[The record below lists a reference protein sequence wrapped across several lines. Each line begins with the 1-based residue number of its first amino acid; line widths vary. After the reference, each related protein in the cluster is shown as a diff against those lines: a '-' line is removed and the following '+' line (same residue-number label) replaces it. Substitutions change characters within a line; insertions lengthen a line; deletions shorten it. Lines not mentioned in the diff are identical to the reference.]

1 MTSGF
6 NGNFLLCRSGDNIG
20 LLKFYSILIETLGL
34 IESDPVSSIYAEVL
48 EYHLKLFPTKN
59 EVSRSIK
66 L

>member
-6 NGNFLLCRSGDNIG
+6 NGNFLLCRAGDNIG
-20 LLKFYSILIETLGL
+20 PLKFYPILMETLGM

-48 EYHLKLFPTKN
+48 EYFLKLFPTKN
-59 EVSRSIK
+59 EDSRSTK